1 MAQAKTKA
9 KQVTKAK
16 EAPKAAKAAKAQT
29 SPTGTDRRYETLCR
43 VLDALRRE
51 APASQ
56 TVYHPPKGN
65 HDAVVQ
71 ARSRALLHLYLK
83 ARFGLITHVLREP
96 FITEGKFDGGVD
108 AYYIDK
114 SNKKIYLLQ
123 GKFRANAKNFV
134 STTMTPS
141 DLLKMDVGRIM
152 KGEIKSEAGD
162 VYNSSI
168 RRLQRDIQKLPDKG
182 SYVHEVV
189 LLGNSQHLTKG
200 DLCKLVEGYPVDQF
214 PHQRIY
220 SELMF
225 PVINGTYFTD
235 PELKIEINLDNLNS
249 KDVSLDYDVNTPSL
263 KANIKVLFAPTKEI
277 GRIMSTYRNSLL
289 KFNPRSFLE
298 LQGNPVNKEIEASL
312 TGQGGNE
319 FAMFNNGITLIADK
333 TAVSSDTATKGRAQ
347 VVVSNP
353 QLVNGGQT
361 AYTLGRV
368 YSQGNMSVFKGKEV
382 LVKIVS
388 FVGAKQSIATDV
400 ARTKL
405 IQDISRASNSQT
417 KIDEADR
424 RSNDQVQLDLQKAF
438 FDGYGLYY
446 ERKRGE
452 FSDGVHDEYIG
463 KCDVVNREKLVRVN
477 LACAYRANQA
487 KAGIAQFFREP
498 TFSTLFKV
506 ADVARYAFGYQ
517 VLQALE
523 DEKAQ
528 SSKGDRWKQ
537 KKYGQALRY
546 GEYAVVAVCVNHGI
560 KSGKPAAEVVAKV
573 LSKWLAFEANVAK
586 RKANAP
592 YVSGGSLDGNSYYK
606 GSTVNVDLN
615 KASFAL

>member
-1 MAQAKTKA
+1 MGKVATKKVSKAKT
-9 KQVTKAK
+9 TKSQ
-16 EAPKAAKAAKAQT
+16 P
-29 SPTGTDRRYETLCR
+29 PIGTDRLYETLCR
-43 VLDALRRE
+43 VLDALRDE
-51 APASQ
+51 APSAQSI
-56 TVYHPPKGN
+56 YHPPKGN

-83 ARFGLITHVLREP
+83 ARFGLTTHAMREP
-96 FITEGKFDGGVD
+96 YITEGKFDGGVD

-123 GKFRANAKNFV
+123 GKFRASAKNFT

-152 KGEIKSEAGD
+152 KGESKSEAGD
-162 VYNSSI
+162 AYNVSI
-168 RRLQRDIQKLPDKG
+168 RRLQREIQKLPDRG

-189 LLGNSQHLTKG
+189 LLGNSHHLTKA
-200 DLCKLVEGYPVDQF
+200 DLGRLVEGYPVDQF
-214 PHQRIY
+214 PHQRIF

-249 KDVSLDYDVNTPSL
+249 KDVSLDYDVSTPSL
-263 KANIKVLFAPTKEI
+263 RANIKVLFAPTKEI
-277 GRIMSTYRNSLL
+277 GRIMSAYRNSLL

-298 LQGNPVNKEIEASL
+298 LQRNPVNREIEASL

-347 VVVSNP
+347 VVVTNP

-368 YSQGNMSVFKGKEV
+368 YSRGNMSVFKGKEV

-388 FVGAKQSIATDV
+388 FVGAKQSTATDA

-417 KIDEADR
+417 RIDEADR

-438 FDGYGLYY
+438 FDHYGLYY

-452 FSDGVHDEYIG
+452 FSDGVHDGYIG
-463 KCDVVNREKLVRVN
+463 QRDVLNREKLIRVN
-477 LACAYRANQA
+477 LACAYRVNQA
-487 KAGIAQFFREP
+487 KAGVAQFFREP
-498 TFSTLFKV
+498 TFSTLFNV
-506 ADVARYAFGYQ
+506 GDISRYAFGYQ
-517 VLQALE
+517 VLQALD
-523 DEKAQ
+523 DEKAKP
-528 SSKGDRWKQ
+528 SKGDRWQQ

-546 GEYAVVAVCVNHGI
+546 GEYAVVAACVNHGM
-560 KSGKPAAEVVAKV
+560 KSGKPAAEVLAKV
-573 LSKWLAFEANVAK
+573 LSQWMRFEASLAK
-586 RKANAP
+586 RKANAQ
-592 YVSGGSLDGNSYYK
+592 YFSGGVLDGNSYYK
-606 GSTVNVDLN
+606 GSTVNDDL
-615 KASFAL
+615 KAAKFAL